1 MDFSKILDFVTPQGL
16 KDIIKNLQGKV
27 TSLIDENEDLF
38 SESEKNKKR
47 IQELEDQ
54 IRMLKG
60 EKPIPKFKEPKDLT
74 SDENK
79 SRTKDKNK
87 SPRSPRRKKINL
99 KIDET
104 VDLKVDRSKLPA
116 GAIHKGYRQITIQ
129 EILFERHNICF
140 NIERFF
146 DPISGKIIEADI
158 PAQYKDHE
166 YGPTLRSFI
175 VAQYFESDSTHSKI
189 KKSLESIDID
199 ISKSQINNI
208 LLNSSSQFKSE
219 LVELR
224 EAALEKEKWQQVD
237 DTSWKILKKTS
248 VYTIVTGNSYFTQFA
263 TVLSKSRHS
272 VIYALTGKKEPKYKL
287 NELAIDYASGIRNSL
302 KLKIFL
308 YGKKSDKLYDQ
319 KELKQL
325 FETDEFKVLPKAS
338 LRDIRTGMYLAAFR
352 EGEFGYSGEALMS
365 DDAPQF
371 DYIFITHA
379 LCWIH
384 EMRHYKLIETKYP
397 ENEIRL
403 NIFISR
409 CWTFY
414 RIIKIAQKNLTEK
427 RSRLVLKIFNLIF
440 GNEGRTGFKLLDKQR
455 DLSFLKAEKLLAPL
469 WNRNLPLHNN
479 GSELDVRGKVIKRKI
494 SLFNKSQRGA
504 DAWDLYLGL
513 SESCRK
519 LKVNFYQKV
528 LKTFN
533 KIPTQSLGSM
543 VYST

>member
-1 MDFSKILDFVTPQGL
+1 MDFSKILDYVTPQGL
-16 KDIIKNLQGKV
+16 KDIIKNLQGKNAE
-27 TSLIDENEDLF
+27 LIDENEELF

-60 EKPIPKFKEPKDLT
+60 EKPVPKFKEAKDLT
-74 SDENK
+74 TDENK
-79 SRTKDKNK
+79 GKKKDKTPK
-87 SPRSPRRKKINL
+87 TRSPRRKKIDL

-104 VDLKVDRSKLPA
+104 IDLKVDRSKLPE
-116 GAIHKGYRQITIQ
+116 GAVNKGYRQITIQ

-146 DPISGKIIEADI
+146 DPATGKLIEADI
-158 PAQYKDHE
+158 PSKYKGHE

-189 KKSLESIDID
+189 KRALEGIDID
-199 ISKSQINNI
+199 ISNSQINNI
-208 LLNSSSQFKSE
+208 LLDSSKLFKSE
-219 LVELR
+219 LNNLR
-224 EAALEKEKWQQVD
+224 ETALRKEKWQQID
-237 DTSWKILKKTS
+237 DTSWKILKKKS
-248 VYTIVTGNSYFTQFA
+248 VYTIVTGNNYFTQFA

-272 VIYALTGKKEPKYKL
+272 VIYALTGKKEPKYRL
-287 NELAIDYASGIRNSL
+287 NELAIDYAVGVTNSL

-308 YGKKSDKLYDQ
+308 YGKKSNKLYNW
-319 KELKQL
+319 KELKIL
-325 FETDEFKVLPKAS
+325 FEGDGFKDLPMSS
-338 LRDIRTGMYLAAFR
+338 LRNIRTGMYLAAFR
-352 EGEFGYSGEALMS
+352 DGDLGYNGEALMS
-365 DDAPQF
+365 DDARQF
-371 DYIFITHA
+371 NYIYDDHA

-384 EMRHYKLIETKYP
+384 EMRHYKLIEVKYT
-397 ENEIRL
+397 ENKIKLEK
-403 NIFISR
+403 FISS

-414 RIIKIAQKNLTEK
+414 RILKLAQKNLTVR
-427 RSRLVLKIFNLIF
+427 RSRLVLKIFNILF
-440 GNEGRTGFKLLDKQR
+440 GEEKTGFKALDEQR
-455 DLSFLKAEKLLAPL
+455 KLSFLKAEKLLAPV
-469 WNRNLPLHNN
+469 WNQNLPFHNN

-504 DAWDLYLGL
+504 DAWDIYLGL

-533 KIPTQSLGSM
+533 KVPVPSLSSM